1 MCSFFWRLKFLRKA
15 FLICIVLISNLRA
28 APDDYIYPFKE
39 YSFSNYGT
47 IGLIQNP
54 NARFL
59 DEGTLGFSWSHNEPY
74 LRGSLIA
81 YPFSWLEVSYQYAD
95 INNQLY
101 SEVKEFSGSQSLKDK
116 SFDAKIRLIKET
128 SLLPQIAV
136 GFRDLAGTGL
146 FSSEFIVASKH
157 LSKGLDLT
165 MGVGWGDLTGQL
177 IRNPL
182 LEISDRFATRSSST
196 GLGGDF
202 NVDDYFS
209 GPAGY
214 FFGFEYYV
222 PRFRGMRIKFEY
234 DGTNYKT
241 ESLVPLSQDSNFN
254 FGIVFPQSKNL
265 SYKLNFTR
273 GNTVNFGFSYKLNLG
288 NKNAQTISKEKRSR
302 IRNSNAIKIV
312 TSRSDENLY
321 KAALLY
327 LRDEKISLQH
337 ANINDNEL
345 EVIFAQIKYR
355 NPVIASGR
363 ALNILD
369 QIAPNNI
376 TSFKVS
382 EINGGMGLY
391 SVAINRNTFIRDR
404 KLFLPPEP
412 DREISVEPFLLKNEN
427 NNNKNYK
434 FNPETKY
441 PALFHTIGPDIRSQI
456 GGPDGFFFGDLKL
469 KSRSELLLKR
479 GLSLNSVISYGLYD
493 NMDDLKLASDSV
505 LPHVRTDI
513 VKYLKESR
521 NLSIQ
526 RMQLNQLGQISPS
539 IFYKFSAGIFEDMF
553 SGYGS
558 EVLFKPFDKNY
569 AIGVEA
575 WKVYQRNYDQMFGIL
590 DDVDYQTTT
599 GHLSFYYHEPMTN
612 IIFKMKGGK
621 FLAQDSGISFEFTRE
636 FYSGFRLSAFI
647 TRTDISKEEF
657 GEGSFDKGFSFYIPL
672 EIFSNSFN
680 SRHFGWGL
688 KPITRDGGATLSHG
702 YNLWGVTHKSHKHKF
717 NRHIADFYD

>member
-1 MCSFFWRLKFLRKA
+1 MFLCPRFKYRA
-15 FLICIVLISNLRA
+15 LLICISLSSYISA
-28 APDDYIYPFKE
+28 APDDYIYPFKKP
-39 YSFSNYGT
+39 SISNYGT
-47 IGLIQNP
+47 LGLIQNP

-59 DEGTLGFSWSHNEPY
+59 DEGSLGFSWSHNEPY

-95 INNQLY
+95 INNRLY
-101 SEVKEFSGSQSLKDK
+101 SNVKEFSGSQSLKDK
-116 SFDAKIRLIKET
+116 SFDTKIRLIKE
-128 SLLPQIAV
+128 SPLLPQIAV

-165 MGVGWGDLTGQL
+165 MGIGWGNLTGQL
-177 IRNPL
+177 IKNPL
-182 LEISDRFATRSSST
+182 LGISDRFATRSSAT
-196 GLGGDF
+196 GLGGEF
-202 NVDDYFS
+202 KLDDYFS

-214 FFGFEYYV
+214 FFGFEYHV
-222 PRFRGMRIKFEY
+222 PKFRGMSIKFEY

-241 ESLVPLSQDSNFN
+241 ESGTPILQASNLN

-288 NKNAQTISKEKRSR
+288 KKNAQTTSKEKQSR
-302 IRNSNAIKIV
+302 ISNSNVVKIV
-312 TSRSDENLY
+312 TSRSDENLF
-321 KAALLY
+321 KAALKY
-327 LRDEKISLQH
+327 LSDEKIFLQH

-345 EVIFAQIKYR
+345 EVIFAQTKYR

-363 ALNILD
+363 TLNILD

-382 EINGGMGLY
+382 EINGGIGLY
-391 SVAINRNTFIRDR
+391 SLAVNRNTFSRDR
-404 KLFLPPEP
+404 KLFLPPKP
-412 DREISVEPFLLKNEN
+412 DIEISVEPFLLNNN

-434 FNPETKY
+434 FNPEAKY

-469 KSRSELLLKR
+469 KSRSELLMQR
-479 GLSLNSVISYGLYD
+479 GLSLVSVISYGLYD

-513 VKYLKESR
+513 VQYLKQSR
-521 NLSIQ
+521 DLSIQ
-526 RMQLNQLGQISPS
+526 RMQLNKFGQISPS
-539 IFYKFSAGIFEDMF
+539 IFYKFSAGILEYMF
-553 SGYGS
+553 NGYGS

-575 WKVYQRNYDQMFGIL
+575 WKVYQRNYDQMFGMR
-590 DDVDYQTTT
+590 DYQTTT
-599 GHLSFYYHEPMTN
+599 GHLSFYYHEPITN

-672 EIFSNSFN
+672 EIFSNSYN
-680 SRHFGWGL
+680 SRNFGWGL

-702 YNLWGVTHKSHKHKF
+702 HNLWGVTHSSTKRKF
-717 NRHIADFYD
+717 NRHTADFYD

>member
-1 MCSFFWRLKFLRKA
+1 MLWRPRFQYSVL
-15 FLICIVLISNLRA
+15 LICIFLSSHA
-28 APDDYIYPFKE
+28 PAEPDDYIYPFKE

-47 IGLIQNP
+47 LGLIQNP

-59 DEGTLGFSWSHNEPY
+59 DEGSLGFSWSHNDPY

-81 YPFSWLEVSYQYAD
+81 YPFSWLEVSYQYVD

-101 SEVKEFSGSQSLKDK
+101 SQSKIFSGTQSLKDK
-116 SFDAKIRLIKET
+116 SFDTKIRLIKE
-128 SLLPQIAV
+128 SALLPQIAV

-165 MGVGWGDLTGQL
+165 MGIGWGNLTGQL

-182 LEISDRFATRSSST
+182 LEISDRFATRSSFS
-196 GLGGDF
+196 GLGGEF
-202 NVDDYFS
+202 SVDNYFS

-222 PRFRGMRIKFEY
+222 PKFRGMRIKFEY

-241 ESLVPLSQDSNFN
+241 ESGIPISQASNLN
-254 FGIVFPQSKNL
+254 FGIVFPQSKSL

-288 NKNAQTISKEKRSR
+288 NKNAQTISKEKQSR
-302 IRNSNAIKIV
+302 ISNSNVVKIV
-312 TSRSDENLY
+312 TSRSDENLF
-321 KAALLY
+321 KGALKY
-327 LRDEKISLQH
+327 LSDEKIFLQH

-345 EVIFAQIKYR
+345 EVIFAQTKYR
-355 NPVIASGR
+355 NSVIASGR

-382 EINGGMGLY
+382 EINGGIGLY
-391 SVAINRNTFIRDR
+391 SLAVNRDTFIRGR
-404 KLFLPPEP
+404 KQLLPPKLER
-412 DREISVEPFLLKNEN
+412 DISVEPFLL
-427 NNNKNYK
+427 NNNKQNYK
-434 FNPETKY
+434 FNPEAKY
-441 PALFHTIGPDIRSQI
+441 PTFFHSIGPDIRSQI

-469 KSRSELLLKR
+469 KSRSEILIQR
-479 GLSLNSVISYGLYD
+479 GLSLVSVISYGLYD
-493 NMDDLKLASDSV
+493 NMDDLKLASNSV

-513 VKYLKESR
+513 VEYLKQSR

-526 RMQLNQLGQISPS
+526 RMQLNKFGQISPS
-539 IFYKFSAGIFEDMF
+539 IFYKFSAGILEYMF
-553 SGYGS
+553 NGFGS

-575 WKVYQRNYDQMFGIL
+575 WKVHQRNYDQMFGTR
-590 DDVDYQTTT
+590 DYQTKT
-599 GHLSFYYHEPMTN
+599 GHLSFYYHEPITN

-672 EIFSNSFN
+672 EIFSNSYN

-688 KPITRDGGATLSHG
+688 KPITRDGGAVLSHG
-702 YNLWGVTHKSHKHKF
+702 YNLWGVAHKSNNHKF

>member
-1 MCSFFWRLKFLRKA
+1 MFRCPRFQYRAL
-15 FLICIVLISNLRA
+15 LICISLSSYLSA
-28 APDDYIYPFKE
+28 DPDEYIYPFKQ

-47 IGLIQNP
+47 LGLIQNP

-59 DEGTLGFSWSHNEPY
+59 DEGSLGFSWSHNEPY

-81 YPFSWLEVSYQYAD
+81 YPFSWLEVSYQYTD

-101 SEVKEFSGSQSLKDK
+101 SPFKEFSGSQSLKDK
-116 SFDAKIRLIKET
+116 SFDTKIRLIKE
-128 SLLPQIAV
+128 SQLWPQIAV
-136 GFRDLAGTGL
+136 GFRDIAGTGL
-146 FSSEFIVASKH
+146 FSSEFIVASKN

-165 MGVGWGDLTGQL
+165 MGVGWGNLTGQL
-177 IRNPL
+177 IKNPL
-182 LEISDRFATRSSST
+182 LEISDRFETRSSSL
-196 GLGGDF
+196 GLGGEF
-202 NVDDYFS
+202 NIDDYFS

-214 FFGFEYYV
+214 FFGLEYYV
-222 PRFRGMRIKFEY
+222 PKFRGMRIKFEY

-241 ESLVPLSQDSNFN
+241 EGGIPISQTSNFN

-288 NKNAQTISKEKRSR
+288 NKNAQIISKEKQSR
-302 IRNSNAIKIV
+302 ISNTNAIKIV
-312 TSRSDENLY
+312 TSRSDQNLY
-321 KAALLY
+321 RAALKY
-327 LRDEKISLQH
+327 LSDEKIFLQH
-337 ANINDNEL
+337 ASINDDEL
-345 EVIFAQIKYR
+345 EVIFAQGKYR

-363 ALNILD
+363 TLNTLD

-376 TSFKVS
+376 TSFKIH
-382 EINGGMGLY
+382 EINGGVGLY
-391 SVAINRNTFIRDR
+391 SISVNRDAFNRDR
-404 KLFLPPEP
+404 KQFLPPKP
-412 DREISVEPFLLKNEN
+412 DIDISVEPFNLN
-427 NNNKNYK
+427 NNNNNYQ

-441 PALFHTIGPDIRSQI
+441 PAFFHTIGPDIRSQI

-469 KSRSELLLKR
+469 KSVSELLIRR
-479 GLSLNSVISYGLYD
+479 GLSVVSIISYGLYD

-513 VKYLKESR
+513 VKYLKQSR
-521 NLSIQ
+521 DLSIQ
-526 RMQLNQLGQISPS
+526 RMQLNKFGQISPS
-539 IFYKFSAGIFEDMF
+539 IFYKFSAGILESMF
-553 SGYGS
+553 NGYGG
-558 EVLFKPFDKNY
+558 EALYKPFDKNY

-590 DDVDYQTTT
+590 DDVDYETTT
-599 GHLSFYYHEPMTN
+599 GHISLYYHEPITN

-672 EIFSNSFN
+672 EIFSNSYN
-680 SRHFGWGL
+680 SRNFGWGL

-702 YNLWGVTHKSHKHKF
+702 YNLWGVAYKSNKHKF
-717 NRHIADFYD
+717 NRHTADFYD

>member
-1 MCSFFWRLKFLRKA
+1 MCSFLWSLKFLRKA
-15 FLICIVLISNLRA
+15 VLTCIVLTSHLRA

-47 IGLIQNP
+47 LGLIQNP

-59 DEGTLGFSWSHNEPY
+59 GEGSLGFSWSHNEPY

-81 YPFSWLEVSYQYAD
+81 YPFNWLEVSYQYAD
-95 INNQLY
+95 INNRLY
-101 SEVKEFSGSQSLKDK
+101 SNVKEFSGSQSLKDK
-116 SFDAKIRLIKET
+116 SFDTKIRLIKE
-128 SLLPQIAV
+128 SPLLPQIAV

-165 MGVGWGDLTGQL
+165 MGIGWGNLTGQL

-182 LEISDRFATRSSST
+182 LEISDRFATRSSTT
-196 GLGGDF
+196 GLGGEF

-214 FFGFEYYV
+214 FFGLEYYV
-222 PRFRGMRIKFEY
+222 PKLRGMRIKFEY

-241 ESLVPLSQDSNFN
+241 ESSIPISQASNLN
-254 FGIVFPQSKNL
+254 FGIVFPQSENL

-288 NKNAQTISKEKRSR
+288 NKNAQTISKEKQSR
-302 IRNSNAIKIV
+302 ISNSNAIKIV
-312 TSRSDENLY
+312 TSRSDENLF
-321 KAALLY
+321 KAALKY
-327 LRDEKISLQH
+327 LSDEKIFLQH
-337 ANINDNEL
+337 ANINENEL
-345 EVIFAQIKYR
+345 EVIFAQTKYR
-355 NPVIASGR
+355 NSVIASGR

-382 EINGGMGLY
+382 EINGGIGLY
-391 SVAINRNTFIRDR
+391 SLAVNRNTLSRDR
-404 KLFLPPEP
+404 KLFLPPKP
-412 DREISVEPFLLKNEN
+412 DREISVEPFLLNN

-434 FNPETKY
+434 FNPEAKY

-469 KSRSELLLKR
+469 KSRSELLMQR
-479 GLSLNSVISYGLYD
+479 GLSLVSVISYGLYD

-513 VKYLKESR
+513 VKYLKQSR
-521 NLSIQ
+521 DLSIQ
-526 RMQLNQLGQISPS
+526 RMQLNKFGQISPS
-539 IFYKFSAGIFEDMF
+539 IFYKFSAGILESMF
-553 SGYGS
+553 NGYGS

-672 EIFSNSFN
+672 EIFSNSYN

-688 KPITRDGGATLSHG
+688 KPITRDGGAILSHG
-702 YNLWGVTHKSHKHKF
+702 HNLWGVAYKSNKHKF
-717 NRHIADFYD
+717 NRHTADFYD

>member
-1 MCSFFWRLKFLRKA
+1 MFRCPRFQYRAL
-15 FLICIVLISNLRA
+15 LICISLSSYLSA
-28 APDDYIYPFKE
+28 DPDEYIYPFKQ

-47 IGLIQNP
+47 LGLIQNP

-59 DEGTLGFSWSHNEPY
+59 DEGSLGFSWSHNEPY

-81 YPFSWLEVSYQYAD
+81 YPFSWLEVSYQYTD

-101 SEVKEFSGSQSLKDK
+101 SPFKEFSGSQSLKDK
-116 SFDAKIRLIKET
+116 SFDTKIRLIKE
-128 SLLPQIAV
+128 SQLWPQIAV
-136 GFRDLAGTGL
+136 GFRDIAGTGL
-146 FSSEFIVASKH
+146 FSSEFIVASKN

-165 MGVGWGDLTGQL
+165 MGVGWGNLTGQL
-177 IRNPL
+177 IKNPL
-182 LEISDRFATRSSST
+182 LEISDRFETRSST
-196 GLGGDF
+196 LGLGGEF
-202 NVDDYFS
+202 NIDDYFS

-214 FFGFEYYV
+214 FFGLEYYV
-222 PRFRGMRIKFEY
+222 PKFRGMRIKFEY

-241 ESLVPLSQDSNFN
+241 EGGIPISQNSNFN

-288 NKNAQTISKEKRSR
+288 NKNAQTISKEKQSR
-302 IRNSNAIKIV
+302 ISNTNAIKIV
-312 TSRSDENLY
+312 TSRSDQNLY
-321 KAALLY
+321 RAALKY
-327 LRDEKISLQH
+327 LSDEKIFLQH
-337 ANINDNEL
+337 ASINDDEL
-345 EVIFAQIKYR
+345 EVIFAQGKYR

-363 ALNILD
+363 TLNILD

-376 TSFKVS
+376 TSFKIH
-382 EINGGMGLY
+382 EINGGVGLY
-391 SVAINRNTFIRDR
+391 SISVNRDAFNRDR
-404 KLFLPPEP
+404 KQFLPPKP
-412 DREISVEPFLLKNEN
+412 DIDISVEPFNLN
-427 NNNKNYK
+427 NNNNNYQ

-441 PALFHTIGPDIRSQI
+441 PAFFHTIGPDIRSQI
-456 GGPDGFFFGDLKL
+456 GGPDGFFFGDAKL
-469 KSRSELLLKR
+469 KSVSELLIRR
-479 GLSLNSVISYGLYD
+479 GLSVVSIISYGLYD

-513 VKYLKESR
+513 VQYLKQSR

-526 RMQLNQLGQISPS
+526 RMQLNKFGQLSPS
-539 IFYKFSAGIFEDMF
+539 IFYKFSAGILESMF
-553 SGYGS
+553 NGYGG
-558 EVLFKPFDKNY
+558 EALYKPFDKNY

-575 WKVYQRNYDQMFGIL
+575 WKVYQRNYDQMFG
-590 DDVDYQTTT
+590 VRDYQTTT
-599 GHLSFYYHEPMTN
+599 GHLSFYYHEPITN

-672 EIFSNSFN
+672 EIFSNSYN
-680 SRHFGWGL
+680 SRNFGWGL
-688 KPITRDGGATLSHG
+688 KPITRDGGATLSHSH
-702 YNLWGVTHKSHKHKF
+702 NLWGVVHKSHKHKF